1 MFTERLGEE
10 TERLELRAIQVDTAM
25 TEDDLAG
32 RVTES
37 FGL

>member
-10 TERLELRAIQVDTAM
+10 TERLELRTIEVDTAV
-25 TEDDLAG
+25 TEEDLAG
-32 RVTES
+32 RVTAA